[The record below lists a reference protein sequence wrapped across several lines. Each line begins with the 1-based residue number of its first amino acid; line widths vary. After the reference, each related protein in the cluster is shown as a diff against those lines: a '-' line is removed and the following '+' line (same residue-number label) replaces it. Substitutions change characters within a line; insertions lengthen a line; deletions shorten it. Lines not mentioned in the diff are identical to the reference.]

1 MADLLVST
9 QDQTRLLTL
18 DRHAKRNALTNGLIR
33 ALLDELAVADRDDA
47 IRCVV
52 ITGNGSAFCA
62 GADLE
67 ESRNAPDP
75 EAVLAERNALLVDL
89 LLAPQRMTTP
99 VIAAVNGGAIGGG
112 AGLAL
117 SCDLVV
123 ASPAARFGYPE
134 VKHGITAA
142 LLIPNLI
149 RQVGPK
155 IAFELIGTGEP
166 IGADRALAL
175 NLINQLVPADEL
187 LPAALALAARLAAF
201 PAAAMQTSKRVFHAA
216 FDMTQGDAVMA
227 NRDVNTAL
235 RQQAPGH

>member
-33 ALLDELAVADRDDA
+33 ALLDELSAADRDDA

-75 EAVLAERNALLVDL
+75 AAVLAERNGLLVDL

-117 SCDLVV
+117 GCDMVV

-155 IAFELIGTGEP
+155 IAFELIATGEP
-166 IGADRALAL
+166 IGAERARDL
-175 NLINQLVPADEL
+175 NLVNQLVPAEEL
-187 LPAALALAARLAAF
+187 LPAALALAAKLAAF
-201 PAAAMQTSKRVFHAA
+201 PPAAMQASKRLFYAA
-216 FDMTQGDAVMA
+216 FDMTQADAVIA

-235 RQQAPGH
+235 RQQTPGH

>member
-33 ALLDELAVADRDDA
+33 ALIDELSAADNDDA

-67 ESRNAPDP
+67 ESRSAADP
-75 EAVLAERNALLVDL
+75 AAVQAELNSLLVDL

-117 SCDLVV
+117 GCDMVV

-175 NLINQLVPADEL
+175 NLINQLVPAEDL
-187 LPAALALAARLAAF
+187 LPAAFALAAKLAAF
-201 PAAAMQTSKRVFHAA
+201 PPAAMQASKRLFYAA
-216 FDMTQGDAVMA
+216 FDMTQADAVIA

>member
-67 ESRNAPDP
+67 ESRNAPHP

-187 LPAALALAARLAAF
+187 LPAAFALAARLAAF

-216 FDMTQGDAVMA
+216 FDMTQADAVMA

>member
-1 MADLLVST
+1 M
-9 QDQTRLLTL
+9 
-18 DRHAKRNALTNGLIR
+18 
-33 ALLDELAVADRDDA
+33 
-47 IRCVV
+47 
-52 ITGNGSAFCA
+52 
-62 GADLE
+62 
-67 ESRNAPDP
+67 
-75 EAVLAERNALLVDL
+75 LAERNALLVDL
-89 LLAPQRMTTP
+89 LLASQRMTTP

-117 SCDLVV
+117 GCDMVV
-123 ASPAARFGYPE
+123 ASPTARFGYPE

-166 IGADRALAL
+166 IGAERALAL
-175 NLINQLVPADEL
+175 NLVNQLVPAEEL
-187 LPAALALAARLAAF
+187 LPAAFALAAKLAAF
-201 PAAAMQTSKRVFHAA
+201 PPAAMQASKRLFYAA
-216 FDMTQGDAVMA
+216 FDMTQADAVIA

>member
-33 ALLDELAVADRDDA
+33 ALLDELAAADRDDA
-47 IRCVV
+47 IRCVI

-75 EAVLAERNALLVDL
+75 EAVLAQRNALLVDL
-89 LLAPQRMTTP
+89 LLAPQHMTTP

-166 IGADRALAL
+166 IGAERALAL

-187 LPAALALAARLAAF
+187 LPAAFALAARLAAF

-216 FDMTQGDAVMA
+216 FDMTQADAVRA

>member
-33 ALLDELAVADRDDA
+33 ALLDELSAADKDDA

-75 EAVLAERNALLVDL
+75 AAVLAERNALLVDL

-117 SCDLVV
+117 GCDMVV
-123 ASPAARFGYPE
+123 ASPTARFGYPE

-166 IGADRALAL
+166 IGAERALAL
-175 NLINQLVPADEL
+175 NLVNQLVPAEEL
-187 LPAALALAARLAAF
+187 LPAAFALAAKLAAF
-201 PAAAMQTSKRVFHAA
+201 PPAAMQASKRLFYAA
-216 FDMTQGDAVMA
+216 FDMTQADAVIA
-227 NRDVNTAL
+227 NRDVNTVL

>member
-18 DRHAKRNALTNGLIR
+18 DRHAKRNALTNGLIQ
-33 ALLDELAVADRDDA
+33 ALLDELTAADHDES
-47 IRCVV
+47 IRCV
-52 ITGNGSAFCA
+52 ILTGNGTAFCA

-67 ESRNAPDP
+67 EARNADDP
-75 EAVLAERNALLVDL
+75 EAVLAERNRLLVDL
-89 LLAPQRMTTP
+89 LLIGQRMTTP
-99 VIAAVNGGAIGGG
+99 LIAAVNGGAIGGG

-117 SCDLVV
+117 ACDLVV

-166 IGADRALAL
+166 IGAERAFAL
-175 NLINQLVPADEL
+175 NLVNHLVPADEL
-187 LPAALALAARLAAF
+187 LPAAFALAAKLAAF
-201 PAAAMQTSKRVFHAA
+201 PPAAMQASKRLFYAA
-216 FDMTQGDAVMA
+216 FDSTQADAVTA

-235 RQQAPGH
+235 RNQIASH

>member
-33 ALLDELAVADRDDA
+33 ALLDELLAADRDDA

-75 EAVLAERNALLVDL
+75 AAVLTERNALLVDL
-89 LLAPQRMTTP
+89 LLASQRMTTP

-117 SCDLVV
+117 GCDMVV
-123 ASPAARFGYPE
+123 ASPTARFGYPE

-166 IGADRALAL
+166 IGAERALAL
-175 NLINQLVPADEL
+175 NLVNQLVPAEEL
-187 LPAALALAARLAAF
+187 LPAAFALAAKLAAF
-201 PAAAMQTSKRVFHAA
+201 PPAAMQASKRLFYAA
-216 FDMTQGDAVMA
+216 FDMTQADAVIA